1 MIRLLDLFS
10 FLHYSDSILRCRQYN
25 YCNKRRV
32 LVKVDIVGNELVI
45 TLPLRTPELSKSG
58 KTLIVATS
66 SGLVS
71 TSAMVDGKAV
81 TVGVNAFIAK

>member
-1 MIRLLDLFS
+1 M
-10 FLHYSDSILRCRQYN
+10 
-25 YCNKRRV
+25 
-32 LVKVDIVGNELVI
+32 KVEIVAKDLVI

-66 SGLVS
+66 SGLVP
-71 TSAMVDGKAV
+71 TTAQVDGKAV